1 MGTQVRKILNHKIL
15 MWYKVKELS
24 AEKLCISQISKEL
37 NLHRSTVKRYLY
49 MSEEEFL
56 SSNSYQRVYN
66 YKLDTYETFIHSK
79 LKAHP
84 YLSSAQIHDRLKESY
99 DDLPDINPKTVYNY
113 VQRIRCKYNIPK
125 SEEDLTRKYEKVP
138 LSPLGKFAQV
148 DFGER
153 YMQDDQGKYIK
164 VYFFAMV
171 FCRSRCK
178 FIYFRQ
184 TPFTT
189 QTTIYAHELAFEYFG
204 GIPQTIIYDQDKVLI
219 HNENLGDYILTSAFK
234 SFVNQ
239 HGFKVC
245 FCRKADPESKGK
257 VENVVKYVKNNFLK
271 GRTFKNVAILNEE
284 AKSWLSRT
292 GNGKGHATTL
302 EVPADAFKQEIPH
315 LIPYLGTPTVKE
327 EKLHKYHVKK
337 DHTINYKSNHYSVP
351 TGTYQG
357 IGTTVFVEVI
367 ESVLNIYD
375 KESGK
380 TIASHPLC
388 IERGKHIVNNAHK
401 QDRSI
406 GIDTLEEK
414 ILSYLGKND
423 LVRSYLDNL
432 HHNKPKYYRD
442 NLNYLIDHMTRY
454 KVRFLHESVQL
465 CFERS
470 IYNAKNIIEVASSK
484 SRLDKSLTTESLPET
499 TVKSDTVYTDIT
511 PEKSQLQTYNN
522 LFQ

>member
-1 MGTQVRKILNHKIL
+1 

-24 AEKLCISQISKEL
+24 AEKLCVSQISKDL

-49 MSEEEFL
+49 MNEEEFL

-99 DDLPDINPKTVYNY
+99 DDLPVINPKTVYNY

-138 LSPLGKFAQV
+138 LSPLGKYAQV

-153 YMQDDQGKYIK
+153 YMQDDQGKCIK

-184 TPFTT
+184 TPFAT

-245 FCRKADPESKGK
+245 FCRKADFESKGK

-271 GRTFKNVAILNEE
+271 GRTFKNVTILNEE

-315 LIPYLGTPTVKE
+315 LIPYLGTPTIKE
-327 EKLHKYHVKK
+327 E
-337 DHTINYKSNHYSVP
+337 
-351 TGTYQG
+351 
-357 IGTTVFVEVI
+357 
-367 ESVLNIYD
+367 
-375 KESGK
+375 
-380 TIASHPLC
+380 
-388 IERGKHIVNNAHK
+388 
-401 QDRSI
+401 
-406 GIDTLEEK
+406 
-414 ILSYLGKND
+414 
-423 LVRSYLDNL
+423 
-432 HHNKPKYYRD
+432 
-442 NLNYLIDHMTRY
+442 
-454 KVRFLHESVQL
+454 
-465 CFERS
+465 
-470 IYNAKNIIEVASSK
+470 
-484 SRLDKSLTTESLPET
+484 
-499 TVKSDTVYTDIT
+499 
-511 PEKSQLQTYNN
+511 
-522 LFQ
+522 